1 MTRLIEPHIHT
12 VSRTTD
18 DLYRMAA
25 AGIVACVEPSFW
37 SGVYRR
43 SPESFQDYWEQ
54 IVTIEPKRAA
64 RYGIR
69 HFSMVGLNPREAGS
83 PIALDVL
90 KAMEPFLDR
99 PSVIGVGEV
108 GLDLATPEEEDAFR
122 RQLRMAEERRLPV
135 MVRCP
140 GQNREHCLERMFSI
154 IEDEQVSQERII
166 IDHADGLAAALTLE
180 KTGCWAGLTVHDTA
194 KLSAES
200 AVDIIEQYGMERI
213 MVNGSADW
221 AASDPL
227 AVPKVAMLMRQ
238 RGFSA
243 ESIRGLTF
251 ANPSRFLAS
260 SGRFDIEED

>member
-1 MTRLIEPHIHT
+1 MRLIEPHIHT

-18 DLYRMAA
+18 DLYRMAM

-37 SGVYRR
+37 SGIYRR

-54 IVTIEPKRAA
+54 VVTLEPKRAA
-64 RYGIR
+64 PYGIR
-69 HFSMVGLNPREAGS
+69 HFAMVGLNPREAGS

-90 KAMEPFLDR
+90 KTMEPFLDR
-99 PSVIGVGEV
+99 PSVIGIGEV

-140 GQNREHCLERMFSI
+140 GQNRKNCLERMISI
-154 IEDEQVSQERII
+154 IEDEQVTQERIV
-166 IDHADGLAAALTLE
+166 IDHAAGQTAALTLE
-180 KTGCWAGLTVHDTA
+180 KTGCWAGLTVHDPA
-194 KLSAES
+194 KLSAHQ
-200 AVDIIEQYGMERI
+200 AVDIIERYGMERI

-221 AASDPL
+221 SSSDPL

-238 RGFSA
+238 RGFSK
-243 ESIRGLTF
+243 ESVRALTF

>member
-1 MTRLIEPHIHT
+1 MRLIEPHIHT

-18 DLYRMAA
+18 DLYRMAV

-37 SGVYRR
+37 SGIYRR

-54 IVTIEPKRAA
+54 VVSIEPKRTAA
-64 RYGIR
+64 YGIR
-69 HFSMVGLNPREAGS
+69 HFAMIGLNPREAGS

-99 PSVIGVGEV
+99 PSVIGIGEV

-140 GQNREHCLERMFSI
+140 GHGRGNCLDRMISI
-154 IEDEQVSQERII
+154 IEDEQVTQERIV
-166 IDHADGLAAALTLE
+166 IDHADGKAASLTLE
-180 KTGCWAGLTVHDTA
+180 KTGCWAGLTVHDPA
-194 KLSAES
+194 KLSAHQ
-200 AVDIIEQYGMERI
+200 AVDIIERYGMERI

-221 AASDPL
+221 GSSDPL

-238 RGFSA
+238 RGFSE
-243 ESIRGLTF
+243 ESVRGLTF

>member
-1 MTRLIEPHIHT
+1 MRLIEPHIHT

-54 IVTIEPKRAA
+54 VVTIEPKRAA
-64 RYGIR
+64 RYGIK
-69 HFSMVGLNPREAGS
+69 HFAMVGLNPREAGS

-99 PSVIGVGEV
+99 PSVIGIGEV
-108 GLDLATPEEEDAFR
+108 GLDLATNEEEDAFR

-135 MVRCP
+135 VVRCP
-140 GQNREHCLERMFSI
+140 GQNRENCLERVISI
-154 IEDEQVSQERII
+154 IEDEQVTQERIV
-166 IDHADGLAAALTLE
+166 IDHAAGQAAALILDR
-180 KTGCWAGLTVHDTA
+180 TGCWAGLTVHDSA
-194 KLSAES
+194 RLSAEK
-200 AVDIIEQYGMERI
+200 AVDIVERCGMERL

-221 AASDPL
+221 STSDPL
-227 AVPKVAMLMRQ
+227 AVPKVALLMRR
-238 RGFSA
+238 RGFSMEA
-243 ESIRGLTF
+243 VRGLTF
-251 ANPSRFLAS
+251 ANPYRFLAS